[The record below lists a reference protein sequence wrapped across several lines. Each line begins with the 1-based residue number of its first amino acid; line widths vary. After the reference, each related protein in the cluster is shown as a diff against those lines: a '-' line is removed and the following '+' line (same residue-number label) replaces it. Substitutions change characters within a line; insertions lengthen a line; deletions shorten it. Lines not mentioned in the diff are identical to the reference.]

1 MMVTPGGQRV
11 KTINSTPHWLRGIR
25 ESSVP
30 CSKPAKMVKYIQKIE
45 VRTARTDLFLNAFS
59 DYQY

>member
-1 MMVTPGGQRV
+1 MIVTPGGQRV
-11 KTINSTPHWLRGIR
+11 NTINSTPHWLR

-30 CSKPAKMVKYIQKIE
+30 FSKPAKMVKYIQKIE

>member
-1 MMVTPGGQRV
+1 MIVTPGGQRV
-11 KTINSTPHWLRGIR
+11 NTINSTPHRLR
-25 ESSVP
+25 ESSVSF
-30 CSKPAKMVKYIQKIE
+30 SKPAKMVKYIQKIE